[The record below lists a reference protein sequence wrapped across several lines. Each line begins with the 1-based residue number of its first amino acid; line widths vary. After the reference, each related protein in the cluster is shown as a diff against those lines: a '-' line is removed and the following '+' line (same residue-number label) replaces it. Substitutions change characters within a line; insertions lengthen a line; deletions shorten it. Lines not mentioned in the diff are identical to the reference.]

1 MSGLHD
7 ALDGY
12 LTVRRALGH
21 KLTGAEYLLR
31 QFLDW
36 LDEAGAATITTDLA
50 LAWALQPAASAVY
63 HAQRLSAVR
72 GFASWL
78 HSSDPLTQ
86 VPPAGLLPARP
97 ARPLPYLYRPEEITA
112 IMGAASRLRLH
123 PASRC
128 AYPALVGL
136 LASTGLRVSE
146 AISLQRGDVMT
157 GERLVRV
164 TRSKFGK
171 SREVPLHPS
180 AAAALEQYA
189 RCRDELFPRPPAGA
203 FLLGPAG
210 SPLAYTT
217 VAGAFRRL
225 LDLAGVQ
232 AGTGQPRPGIHSLRH
247 SFAVATLTGWYRDG
261 ADVGSLLPLLSTY
274 MGHADP
280 RSTYYYLQACPEL
293 LALAAARLQDAPGEP
308 Q

>member
-36 LDEAGAATITTDLA
+36 LDQAGAATITTDLA

-86 VPPAGLLPARP
+86 VPPTGLLPARP

-112 IMGAASRLRLH
+112 IMDAAGAA
-123 PASRC
+123 
-128 AYPALVGL
+128 
-136 LASTGLRVSE
+136 
-146 AISLQRGDVMT
+146 
-157 GERLVRV
+157 
-164 TRSKFGK
+164 
-171 SREVPLHPS
+171 
-180 AAAALEQYA
+180 
-189 RCRDELFPRPPAGA
+189 PP
-203 FLLGPAG
+203 
-210 SPLAYTT
+210 
-217 VAGAFRRL
+217 
-225 LDLAGVQ
+225 
-232 AGTGQPRPGIHSLRH
+232 PG
-247 SFAVATLTGWYRDG
+247 
-261 ADVGSLLPLLSTY
+261 
-274 MGHADP
+274 
-280 RSTYYYLQACPEL
+280 
-293 LALAAARLQDAPGEP
+293 
-308 Q
+308 

>member
-36 LDEAGAATITTDLA
+36 LDQAGAATITTDLA

-86 VPPAGLLPARP
+86 VPPTGLLPARP

-112 IMGAASRLRLH
+112 IMDAAGCASTRLAGAPTLPWSGSW
-123 PASRC
+123 PAPGSVCQRR
-128 AYPALVGL
+128 
-136 LASTGLRVSE
+136 LAS
-146 AISLQRGDVMT
+146 
-157 GERLVRV
+157 
-164 TRSKFGK
+164 
-171 SREVPLHPS
+171 S
-180 AAAALEQYA
+180 AA
-189 RCRDELFPRPPAGA
+189 
-203 FLLGPAG
+203 
-210 SPLAYTT
+210 T
-217 VAGAFRRL
+217 
-225 LDLAGVQ
+225 
-232 AGTGQPRPGIHSLRH
+232 
-247 SFAVATLTGWYRDG
+247 
-261 ADVGSLLPLLSTY
+261 
-274 MGHADP
+274 
-280 RSTYYYLQACPEL
+280 
-293 LALAAARLQDAPGEP
+293 
-308 Q
+308 